1 MKTCVKCGEA
11 KALDQFFIR
20 SDSGKHRNEC
30 RACERAYK
38 KKWDSA
44 NTDRVAAYNRKW
56 ATEKRDD
63 YIASTRRA
71 GANFRKRHPE
81 RVKSTYADWYARH
94 PERAKM
100 ATDRW
105 LKANPA
111 KARQIGR
118 NRDRAQREAT
128 PAWLT
133 AIQWAQIE
141 EQYEIAVARTVQTG
155 VMHHVDHVHPLRG
168 KNFRGLHVPWNLQVL
183 TAIDNIRKKNYLI
196 EVP

>member
-1 MKTCVKCGEA
+1 MKTCIKCGVS
-11 KALDQFFIR
+11 KTLDQFFVR
-20 SDSGKHRNEC
+20 SDSGRHRNEC

-38 KKWDSA
+38 KQWDGA
-44 NTDRVAAYNRKW
+44 NPDRVARYNKKW
-56 ATEKRDD
+56 ANEKRDD
-63 YIASTRRA
+63 YLASTRRA
-71 GANFRKRHPE
+71 GANFRRRHPE
-81 RVKSTYADWYARH
+81 KVKTAYADWYAAN
-94 PERAKM
+94 PDKAKA

-111 KARQIGR
+111 RARQIGR

-128 PAWLT
+128 PGWLT
-133 AIQWAQIE
+133 AIHWAQIE

-183 TAIDNIRKKNYLI
+183 TAIDNIRKKNYLV
-196 EVP
+196 EVL